1 MKRSHLIG
9 ASLALAAIIIGAVYF
24 IPRTEE
30 DPITRLMNAAGQP
43 DAEQLLDALTEETVN
58 VNSKDWLGRTPLFY
72 AARYG
77 CANNVQC
84 LLEKGADVNATDP
97 QGMTPLYA
105 AAWFGHTDCVQSLLK
120 AQQIDVNLETVAGE
134 TAYQAAGINGHEAC
148 RSLLEKVRRV
158 DPVQDAL
165 TKLAEKGI
173 DSEEAYRRST
183 FSAILNDD
191 AELLQLLLNAGV
203 VDPLKVDYILDL
215 SPLDY
220 ALECNS
226 PKCTELLRQAAT
238 SK

>member
-9 ASLALAAIIIGAVYF
+9 ASQALAAIITGAVYF

-105 AAWFGHTDCVQSLLK
+105 AA
-120 AQQIDVNLETVAGE
+120 
-134 TAYQAAGINGHEAC
+134 
-148 RSLLEKVRRV
+148 
-158 DPVQDAL
+158 
-165 TKLAEKGI
+165 
-173 DSEEAYRRST
+173 
-183 FSAILNDD
+183 
-191 AELLQLLLNAGV
+191 
-203 VDPLKVDYILDL
+203 
-215 SPLDY
+215 
-220 ALECNS
+220 
-226 PKCTELLRQAAT
+226 
-238 SK
+238 